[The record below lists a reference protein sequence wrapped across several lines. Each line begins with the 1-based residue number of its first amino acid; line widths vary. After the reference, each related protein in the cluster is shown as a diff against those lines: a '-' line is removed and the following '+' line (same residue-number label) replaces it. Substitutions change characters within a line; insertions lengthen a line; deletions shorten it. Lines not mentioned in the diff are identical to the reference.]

1 MIVIVSSS
9 GIGAI
14 LVCYV
19 CLSYLHCC
27 WSCQRLRVIM
37 NGLVVVGAVVVVVSV
52 IVIGTRIVSV
62 FAFGFCYRYC

>member
-1 MIVIVSSS
+1 M
-9 GIGAI
+9 
-14 LVCYV
+14 LYV
-19 CLSYLHCC
+19 LFCC